1 MTDMIR
7 CIWHKW
13 FCLNNFG
20 DEDVDDNDFGHN
32 NVDDNDFGDDDV
44 GNNNVGDINILLTKV
59 AVC

>member
-20 DEDVDDNDFGHN
+20 DNDVDDNDF
-32 NVDDNDFGDDDV
+32 DDNDASDHVD
-44 GNNNVGDINILLTKV
+44 DINILVTKI
-59 AVC
+59 AVF